1 MERETIFIGFL
12 SVLAFF
18 GLDLLTDSH
27 TFFFIWL
34 ALVAIWGVCSHLTL
48 TQQLERYRE
57 DLRRMRDNGESRAR
71 NAVGY
76 RAPRVAPT
84 DDNGDTSTTK

>member
-12 SVLAFF
+12 SVLVFF

-48 TQQLERYRE
+48 TQRLEQYRE
-57 DLRRMRDNGESRAR
+57 ELRRMRSNR
-71 NAVGY
+71 
-76 RAPRVAPT
+76 
-84 DDNGDTSTTK
+84 DTSTTK

>member
-12 SVLAFF
+12 SVLVFF

-34 ALVAIWGVCSHLTL
+34 ALVAFWGVCSHLTL

-76 RAPRVAPT
+76 RVPRVAPT